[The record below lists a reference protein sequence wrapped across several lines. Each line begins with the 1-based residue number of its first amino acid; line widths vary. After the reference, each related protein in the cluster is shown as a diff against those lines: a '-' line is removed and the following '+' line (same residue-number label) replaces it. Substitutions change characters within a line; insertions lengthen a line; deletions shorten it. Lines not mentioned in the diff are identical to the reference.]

1 MTLLQCAFI
10 LLIVGA
16 AGGAA
21 LTLLTIFRFGFPRWL
36 GMAHGLLNIVG
47 IIILFVSNLTDGDAV
62 VSARWWAFVIL
73 ASALCG
79 GVLFFRAIFRDRIPI
94 AAAVLHGALA
104 LGGLY
109 ILAPTTGLI

>member
-10 LLIVGA
+10 LLIAGA

-21 LTLLTIFRFGFPRWL
+21 LTLLAIFRLGFPRWF
-36 GMAHGLLNIVG
+36 GMAHGLLNFSGIVV
-47 IIILFVSNLTDGDAV
+47 LFTSNLTEGDV
-62 VSARWWAFVIL
+62 VASARWWAFAIL
-73 ASALCG
+73 TAALCG
-79 GVLFFRAIFRDRIPI
+79 GVLFFRVFFRDRIPV